1 MPKGFS
7 EEEKARIR
15 ESLLQ
20 AGRKRFTRYGLD
32 KTTIEELA
40 GAAGI
45 AKGSFYLFFDSK
57 EDLYVELLAEAMPEV
72 EKGVYA
78 RSLEATDDPRE
89 AIVLFQEEIVREMER
104 DELIRRLVTNPE
116 ELEHLL
122 HSAPEKVVP
131 WGWRLGLFP
140 AVLEW
145 VRKKQKKGEIVAEDP
160 EVVASMLGLIQFLP
174 MHEDDL
180 DPAIYP
186 RLMRLMVQVIADGMT
201 CPARRARNR

>member
-1 MPKGFS
+1 MPKAFS
-7 EEEKARIR
+7 EEEKGRIHGR
-15 ESLLQ
+15 LLE
-20 AGRKRFTRYGLD
+20 AGRKRFTRYGLK

-57 EDLYVELLAEAMPEV
+57 EELYVALLAEVMPEV
-72 EKGVYA
+72 ERRVLS

-89 AIVLFQEEIVREMER
+89 AIVRFQREIVREMEE

-116 ELEHLL
+116 ELEHLI
-122 HSAPEKVVP
+122 HSAPGKVP

-140 AVLEW
+140 AVLQW
-145 VRKKQKKGEIVAEDP
+145 VRKRQKQGEIVAEDA

-174 MHEDDL
+174 THEDDL

-186 RLMRLMVQVIADGMT
+186 RLMKLMVQVIADGLT
-201 CPARRARNR
+201 CPAKRVRKR